1 MILECELRNTIWR
14 QVKQIKEDV
23 SILWSSLMV
32 LDHAMKTGFHQWDV
46 YEDLAYGLANQACT
60 LQEELAC
67 LSRYLK
73 EEGLQEE

>member
-1 MILECELRNTIWR
+1 MECERRNAIWR

-23 SILWSSLMV
+23 SILWSTLMV
-32 LDHAMKTGFHQWDV
+32 LDHAMKAGFHQWDV
-46 YEDLAYGLANQACT
+46 YEDLAHGLTNQACT

-67 LSRYLK
+67 LSRDLK

>member
-1 MILECELRNTIWR
+1 MLEEELRTTIWR

-23 SILWSSLMV
+23 SILYSSLTV

-46 YEDLAYGLANQACT
+46 YEDLVYGLANQACT

-67 LSRYLK
+67 LRGYLK